1 MTQSSSVTVAEGIA
15 IALKRHGVEHVF
27 AQSLPSA
34 VILAAEAIGIRQ
46 IAYRQENMGGAM
58 ADGYA
63 RVSGR
68 IAVVAAQNGPAATLL
83 VPPLAE
89 AFKASIPVVALVQ
102 DVERP
107 QLDRNAFQ
115 ELDHFA
121 LFASCA
127 KWVRRIL
134 TADRVDD
141 YVDSAFVAAGS
152 GRPGPAVLLLPADL
166 LRETAAPSRA
176 RRNVRYETWPIDRTR
191 PESGVIERAADMIA
205 AARSPVLIAGGAAA
219 SATAAAALS
228 RLQETAHLPVF
239 TTNMGKGS
247 VDEFHPLSCGVLGA
261 LTGPR
266 SLGRRMRP
274 LLDETDVVLLV
285 GTRTNQNGTDS
296 WRLIPSAAQLIHI
309 DIDPEE
315 IGRNYQALRLVGDAA
330 TTLDVLREALQARD
344 LGQRRDCRPDIEERI
359 AAAWRAFDIDRS
371 PLKES
376 SKRPIRPERIMKGVQ
391 DILTPET
398 TVVADAS
405 YSSMWIVGQ
414 LRALRA
420 GMPSPSSATADSR
433 IAGQKSRLWFEPT
446 CRSSSSSSIMACL
459 DIRKMPRP
467 RSSVG
472 RQLHASWGL
481 FLTPRSRKPAAAM
494 RSASIYQRILG
505 RP

>member
-1 MTQSSSVTVAEGIA
+1 
-15 IALKRHGVEHVF
+15 
-27 AQSLPSA
+27 
-34 VILAAEAIGIRQ
+34 
-46 IAYRQENMGGAM
+46 
-58 ADGYA
+58 
-63 RVSGR
+63 
-68 IAVVAAQNGPAATLL
+68 
-83 VPPLAE
+83 
-89 AFKASIPVVALVQ
+89 
-102 DVERP
+102 
-107 QLDRNAFQ
+107 
-115 ELDHFA
+115 
-121 LFASCA
+121 
-127 KWVRRIL
+127 
-134 TADRVDD
+134 
-141 YVDSAFVAAGS
+141 
-152 GRPGPAVLLLPADL
+152 
-166 LRETAAPSRA
+166 
-176 RRNVRYETWPIDRTR
+176 
-191 PESGVIERAADMIA
+191 VIERAADMIA

-261 LTGPR
+261 LTGPH

-274 LLDETDVVLLV
+274 LLDEADVVLLV

-309 DIDPEE
+309 DIDPQE

-344 LGQRRDCRPDIEERI
+344 PGQWQDRRPDIEERI

-420 GMPSPSSATADSR
+420 GMRFITPR
-433 IAGQKSRLWFEPT
+433 GLAGL
-446 CRSSSSSSIMACL
+446 
-459 DIRKMPRP
+459 
-467 RSSVG
+467 G
-472 RQLHASWGL
+472 WGL
-481 FLTPRSRKPAAAM
+481 PLAMGAKLARPQHPVVTIVGDGGFAHSWAEIETMVRTNLPVVVIVINNGVLGYQKDAETAKFGRSTTACRLGPVSHAAIAQACGCDAIRIDIPDDFGPALKLAIRSERPWLIDVISAPDAHPPLSLYDGTLDKPEM
-494 RSASIYQRILG
+494 IEASI
-505 RP
+505 